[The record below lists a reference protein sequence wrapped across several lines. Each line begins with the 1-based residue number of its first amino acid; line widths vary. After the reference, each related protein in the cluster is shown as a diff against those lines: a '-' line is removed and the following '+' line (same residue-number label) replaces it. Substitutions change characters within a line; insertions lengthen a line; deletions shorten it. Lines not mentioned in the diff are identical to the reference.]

1 MAKKEAM
8 PNFKTVDDYIISQSQ
23 EAQII
28 LRELRSIIKEAVP
41 ETIEIPNYKVPS
53 FTLIFGL
60 KPEQQLMIVAYKKHV
75 SFYPFQA
82 TIDKFK
88 DELKNFEL
96 GKGTVKFPFDKP
108 LPKDL
113 IIEMVRFRKDE
124 ILKMI

>member
-8 PNFKTVDDYIISQSQ
+8 PNFKTVDDYIVSQSQ

-60 KPEQQLMIVAYKKHV
+60 KPEQQLMIVAYKKYV

>member
-53 FTLIFGL
+53 FTLIPGL
-60 KPEQQLMIVAYKKHV
+60 KPEQQLMIVAYSKYV

>member
-8 PNFKTVDDYIISQSQ
+8 PNFKTVDDYIASQSQ

-53 FTLIFGL
+53 FTLIPGL
-60 KPEQQLMIVAYKKHV
+60 KPEQQLMIVAYSKYV